1 MHRRILILGIT
12 LLVIAS
18 GVGVARLVYAAHCP
32 PLEIFEP
39 CDDHADVW
47 DECPLGQNGSYS
59 ITITSPAEGQN
70 VGTSVNVSYS
80 SSAGP
85 GAPKH
90 HTDIIAAGV
99 RYAGLPPT
107 GSQTVS
113 LTGSNDVI
121 YAEIY
126 CAYNHIAASTQITVN
141 TAPTPTPP
149 TPTPSPTNNAAF
161 VSYGGPTSVAA
172 NQVFS
177 VPLTMRN
184 TGTTTWDIG
193 SNYKLGALNA
203 FWGIGRATWSSVN
216 GAPSVGPVPPG
227 ATATFVFNATAPAS
241 PGTYAM
247 AWQMLI
253 EGVAWF
259 GEATPPTVTVAN
271 ALPEGLHDGLVCDG
285 FGSWGW
291 ARDADNA
298 PAAIPVHIY
307 RDGPVGGGGI
317 LTAILTANQFRS
329 TVPYPDKNHGF
340 SFVVPP
346 ALHDGLPHSY
356 YVYAINTPLGANPML
371 TGSPRTLTCYQPPA
385 ITISAAP
392 NPVAYNSPSIVTW
405 SVANPAG
412 TVCTGSGGTTGPD
425 GAWAGPRTTGGVFD
439 TGPMTV
445 PRVFTLSCTN
455 PGGTDVESV
464 TVNVIPPAPP
474 QVSITSIDQPDYCA
488 NGPQA
493 TVNWT
498 YFSPSGL
505 PQAQW
510 RVRAYTDAL
519 LSIPVYD
526 SGTRAGATTSMST
539 GPGPWFTYNETYY
552 VRLEVW
558 DTAGGTA
565 QDVLPFTTPPT
576 AYPLVDFTVT
586 PAQPIALQN
595 TLFTD
600 TSSYGGS
607 DPTMREWTFGDGVV
621 DQQFPGSPTITH
633 MYMTSTPVT
642 VTLRVSN
649 DVTGPG
655 ESCSASK
662 DLNVQKPIPN
672 YKEVRPGTA
681 PADGDTETP

>member
-1 MHRRILILGIT
+1 MSSRRIFIISFA
-12 LLVIAS
+12 LLVIAIQM
-18 GVGVARLVYAAHCP
+18 GLPQFVWAAHCP
-32 PLEIFEP
+32 PIEVFDP
-39 CDDHADVW
+39 CDYHGDVW
-47 DECPLGQNGSYS
+47 DQCPLGQNGSYS
-59 ITITSPAEGQN
+59 ITITSPADGET
-70 VGTSVNVSYS
+70 VGTSVNVSYTTA
-80 SSAGP
+80 AGP

-90 HTDIIAAGV
+90 HVDIIAAGT
-99 RYAGLPPT
+99 RYAGLPVA

-126 CAYNHIAASTQITVN
+126 CAFNHIAASTQITVN

-149 TPTPSPTNNAAF
+149 TPTPSPVNNAAF

-177 VPLTMRN
+177 VPITMRN
-184 TGTTTWDIG
+184 TGTTTWTIG
-193 SNYKLGALNA
+193 ANYKLGALNA
-203 FWGIGRATWSSVN
+203 FWGIGRATWSFVN
-216 GAPSVGPVPPG
+216 GAPSTGPVPPNS
-227 ATATFVFNATAPAS
+227 TATFVFNATAPGS

-259 GEATPPTVTVAN
+259 GETTPPMITVAN
-271 ALPEGLHDGLVCDG
+271 QLPEGIFDGIDCDG
-285 FGSWGW
+285 FASWGW

-340 SFVVPP
+340 SFLIPP
-346 ALHDGLPHSY
+346 ALHDGAPHSY
-356 YVYAINTPLGANPML
+356 YAYAINSPVGANPQL
-371 TGSPRTLTCYQPPA
+371 VGSPHTLTCYLPPV

-392 NPVAYNSPSIVTW
+392 NPVAYNASSLVSW
-405 SVANPAG
+405 SVTNPAG
-412 TVCTGSGGTTGPD
+412 TTCTGSGGTPGWP
-425 GAWAGPRTTGGVFD
+425 GAQNPNGTFD
-439 TGPMTV
+439 TGPMTAQ
-445 PRVFTLSCTN
+445 RVFTLSCTN
-455 PGGTDVESV
+455 PGGSDVKSV

-474 QVSITSIDQPDYCA
+474 QVNITSIDQPDYCS

-493 TVNWT
+493 TVNWN
-498 YFSPSGL
+498 YFSPPGL

-510 RVRAYTDAL
+510 RVRAYSDAL
-519 LSIPVYD
+519 LSAQVYD
-526 SGTRAGATTSMST
+526 SGIRPGATSSMST
-539 GPGPWFTYNETYY
+539 GPGPWFTYNRTYY

-586 PAQPIALQN
+586 PAQPIAQQN

-600 TSSYGGS
+600 TSAYGGS
-607 DPTMREWTFGDGVV
+607 DPIMREWTFGDGVV
-621 DQQFPGSPTITH
+621 DQQFPGTPTITH
-633 MYMTSTPVT
+633 MYATSAPVT

-649 DVTGPG
+649 GVTGPG
-655 ESCSASK
+655 ASCSATK

-672 YKEVRPGTA
+672 YREVRPGTA
-681 PADGDTETP
+681 PPDSDSDTL